1 MNTTLITMKTI
12 ITILLSLL
20 MATAC
25 SNTSGKTSVENDSV
39 KDGTLEVLYFHNA
52 KRCATCIAI
61 ENGTKELLQST
72 FREQL
77 QDSTII
83 FRTINIQDN
92 KDLCEKYQISWSSLI
107 MVDHEDGKE
116 SVKNLTDFAF
126 AKARTNPEVF
136 KNELSAQITNMLE

>member
-1 MNTTLITMKTI
+1 MKTFITAIITLIVVTSCGNASNNKT
-12 ITILLSLL
+12 
-20 MATAC
+20 AEK
-25 SNTSGKTSVENDSV
+25 NPV

-72 FREQL
+72 FREQV

-83 FRTINIQDN
+83 FRTISIQDN
-92 KDLCEKYQISWSSLI
+92 EDLCAKYQISWSSL
-107 MVDHEDGKE
+107 MLVDHEDGKE

-126 AKARTNPEVF
+126 AKARTSPEVF
-136 KNELSAQITNMLE
+136 KNELSAQITKMLE

>member
-1 MNTTLITMKTI
+1 MKTI

-20 MATAC
+20 MVTAC
-25 SNTSGKTSVENDSV
+25 GNPSSKTSGKNNPV

-61 ENGTKELLQST
+61 ENGTKGLLEST
-72 FREQL
+72 FSQQL

-83 FRTINIQDN
+83 FRTISIQDN
-92 KDLCEKYQISWSSLI
+92 EDLCAKYQISWSSLI
-107 MVDHEDGKE
+107 LVDHEDGKE

-126 AKARTNPEVF
+126 AKARTSPEVF
-136 KNELSAQITNMLE
+136 KNELSAQITKMLE